1 MTLFLALLPLLVVV
15 AALVARQSTTR
26 SAVLGLVAA
35 MVLAT
40 AFFDFSWN
48 AGLAT
53 LTDWTVL
60 VVEVMLIVGGGIAFA
75 EAGKRSGDQAA
86 LSGWLAARLG
96 TGVGPAL
103 AVAHGVTPL
112 AESLTGFGVGVA
124 IAVPLLVGLGFTGRR
139 AAIIG
144 LLGLCAVPW
153 GAMGPGTL
161 IAAELARVGFTEF
174 GIICAVLSLPVFLG
188 TGITA
193 ALVAAEGTSRRRA
206 VGYAVAS
213 GLVLWVSILGA
224 NILIGTA
231 PAGAVG
237 AAITLGVHLLLHRA
251 RGMALGMSPRERRAL
266 LPYGLLL
273 GGVLVT
279 SVIIRIAGLE
289 ETAWRY
295 LSSPA
300 LWLAA
305 TTVVCLRSQLFQLS
319 GTVKRAFGTWVHVGP
334 ATGMFIFVGAVMA
347 GSGMSGQIADALA
360 SLGGV
365 YLALVPAIGAAGGF
379 ITASNSGANAMFAGP
394 QAQAAATL
402 GAPVLPVVASQ
413 NVSAS
418 LLTLATPS
426 RIELARRL
434 CPDEPAAG
442 PVFRPLL
449 LTQLP
454 ILVVLSVA
462 TVVLAA

>member
-1 MTLFLALLPLLVVV
+1 MTILLALLPLLVVV
-15 AALVARQSTTR
+15 AALVAKQSTTR
-26 SAVLGLVAA
+26 SAIFGLVAA
-35 MVLAT
+35 VVLAT
-40 AFFDFSWN
+40 AFFDFGWSS
-48 AGLAT
+48 GLNT
-53 LTDWTVL
+53 LADWTVL
-60 VVEVMLIVGGGIAFA
+60 VIEVMLIVGGGIAFA
-75 EAGKRSGDQAA
+75 EAGRRTGDQAA

-161 IAAELARVGFTEF
+161 IAAELAGVGFTEF
-174 GIICAVLSLPVFLG
+174 GVICAVLSLPVFLG

-193 ALVAAEGTSRRRA
+193 ALVAADGNSRRWA
-206 VGYAVAS
+206 VGSAVAS

-224 NILIGTA
+224 NLLIGTA

-251 RGMALGMSPRERRAL
+251 RGMASGMSTRERRAL
-266 LPYGLLL
+266 LPYAMLL
-273 GGVLVT
+273 GGVLLA
-279 SVIIRIAGLE
+279 SVIIRIAGME
-289 ETAWRY
+289 DSAWRY

-300 LWLAA
+300 LWLAV
-305 TTVVCLRSQLFQLS
+305 TTVVSLRAQLFHLP
-319 GTVKRAFGTWVHVGP
+319 GTARRAFGTWVHVGP
-334 ATGMFIFVGAVMA
+334 ATGMFIVVGAVMA
-347 GSGMSGQIADALA
+347 DSGMSGHIAEALA

-365 YLALVPAIGAAGGF
+365 YFALVPVIGAAGGF

-394 QAQAAATL
+394 QAQAAVTL
-402 GAPVLPVVASQ
+402 GAPVLPVVAAQ
-413 NVSAS
+413 NVAAS

-434 CPDEPAAG
+434 CPDEPAPG

-454 ILVVLSVA
+454 ILVVLSVV